1 MVVMGIDP
9 GSAITGYGVV
19 NREPDGAMRHVD
31 CGCIRTNTAAPFDQ
45 RLKTIY
51 NGVQHLI
58 ERHRPQQIAFE
69 DIFLSRNVRS
79 ALQLGQARGA
89 AIIAA
94 VSVDIPIFF
103 YAAREVKLA
112 VTGYGAAGKE
122 QVRSMVSG
130 LLKIDLSSWPLDASD
145 ALAIAICHS
154 HRTRMQYPE
163 CVDK

>member
-1 MVVMGIDP
+1 MIIMGIDP
-9 GSAITGYGVV
+9 GSASTGYGVID
-19 NREPDGAMRHVD
+19 RETRGAMAYVST
-31 CGCIRTNTAAPFDQ
+31 GCIRTDAKAPFAQ

-51 NGVQHLI
+51 DEVQRLI
-58 ERHRPQQIAFE
+58 AVHRPQQIAFE
-69 DIFLSRNVRS
+69 EIFLSRNVKS

-94 VSVDIPIFF
+94 VNAHIPIFF
-103 YAAREVKLA
+103 YAAREVKQA

-130 LLKIDLSSWPLDASD
+130 LLKIDMSSRPLDASD

-154 HRTRMQYPE
+154 HRVRENPE
-163 CVDK
+163 YVDL